1 MFITN
6 MPKFILMTPVEC
18 ELNAHEALFG
28 PTNANKI
35 PLIKTVRDVF
45 GSGLKESKD
54 FVDNMVTEADK
65 MFSLTELKEINDKLK
80 LFKRDDILTVLHH
93 VRKVNGDRMIRLGY
107 SPDEI
112 K

>member
-1 MFITN
+1 
-6 MPKFILMTPVEC
+6 MPKFILFTPVEC
-18 ELNAHEALFG
+18 EFHANKALFG

-35 PLIKTVRDVF
+35 PMIKVVREVF

-80 LFKRDDILTVLHH
+80 LFKRDDILTVLYH
-93 VRKVNGDRMIRLGY
+93 VRKVDADRQHKLDY
-107 SPDEI
+107 TPYPT

>member
-1 MFITN
+1 

-18 ELNAHEALFG
+18 ELGTGEALFG
-28 PTNANKI
+28 PTGMNKI
-35 PLIKTVRDVF
+35 PVIKVVREIF
-45 GSGLKESKD
+45 GSGLKESKE
-54 FVDNMVTEADK
+54 FVDSIEYNANT
-65 MFSLTELKEINDKLK
+65 MFSLIELKEINDKLK

>member
-1 MFITN
+1 
-6 MPKFILMTPVEC
+6 MPKFILMVPVDC

-35 PLIKTVRDVF
+35 PMIKVVRDVF

-54 FVDNMVTEADK
+54 FVDNMVASANDL
-65 MFSLTELKEINDKLK
+65 FSLTELKEINDKLK

-93 VRKVNGDRMIRLGY
+93 VRKVDIERLNRLG
-107 SPDEI
+107 
-112 K
+112 